1 MDDDFSTRLEGWLNA
16 TADRYEVRETLKETP
31 SEITQVVYR
40 RAAKGGQAVG
50 PFVRKVFLGDA
61 GLGSAYEQIMAA
73 QTRGVRLAHLPVV
86 YDTEHDGT
94 AFEVVMEFVH
104 GETLHDLVRR
114 RGAGIDVVRQIA
126 PGLCEATAELHESL
140 DKPVIHRDI
149 KPSNVMIARDRVV
162 LIDLGIARTWHADAP
177 RDTIRYGTPGYAPPE
192 QFGYAQT
199 SVCSDVYALGMTIA
213 FCFTGE
219 EPTAE
224 LRERGFAD
232 PRIPEPV
239 RAVLV
244 RATQFDPGMRH
255 VSARALA
262 ADLEHELANVPSPA
276 LRTPDAPTG
285 TPRPSSDPTPGA
297 PATPTTESPVPGAQ
311 TPSDPP
317 VNSKANPRPRFTRLG
332 MVWNAF
338 LAIFWG
344 ILVIASVAETVRP
357 GEGLTI
363 ASYPPWF
370 RGIGFLSVI
379 LIPAGCI
386 AYLLCDK
393 RRLRKHPPFAGRTL
407 LLDFLTC
414 LAIVFA
420 SFGITLLLYLLFV
433 Q

>member
-73 QTRGVRLAHLPVV
+73 QTQGVRLAHLPFV

-104 GETLHDLVRR
+104 GETLHDLIRR
-114 RGAGIDVVRQIA
+114 RGAGIDVVRQVV
-126 PGLCEATAELHESL
+126 PGLCEAAAELHESL
-140 DKPVIHRDI
+140 GKPVIHRDI
-149 KPSNVMIARDRVV
+149 KPSNVMIARNRVV

-199 SVCSDVYALGMTIA
+199 NVCSDVYALGMTIA

-239 RAVLV
+239 RGVLV

-262 ADLEHELANVPSPA
+262 ADLEHALAGVQSSPPRVPGTPVGTPRATGTPATDSPA
-276 LRTPDAPTG
+276 QGTPTASPTPDASATASHASG
-285 TPRPSSDPTPGA
+285 TPTQADS
-297 PATPTTESPVPGAQ
+297 PA
-311 TPSDPP
+311 
-317 VNSKANPRPRFTRLG
+317 NSKTAPRPRFTRLG

-338 LAIFWG
+338 LAIIWG
-344 ILVIASVAETVRP
+344 MLAIASVAETVHP
-357 GEGLTI
+357 GEDLAI

-370 RGIGFLSVI
+370 RAVGFLSVI

-386 AYLLCDK
+386 AYLICDK
-393 RRLRKHPPFAGRTL
+393 RRLSKHPPFAGRTL
-407 LLDFLTC
+407 
-414 LAIVFA
+414 
-420 SFGITLLLYLLFV
+420 
-433 Q
+433 

>member
-1 MDDDFSTRLEGWLNA
+1 MDDDFSARLEGWLNA

-50 PFVRKVFLGDA
+50 PFVRKVFLSDA
-61 GLGSAYEQIMAA
+61 GWGSAYEQIMAA
-73 QTRGVRLAHLPVV
+73 QTQGVRLAHLPFV
-86 YDTEHDGT
+86 YDAEHDGT

-104 GETLHDLVRR
+104 GETLHDLVCRC
-114 RGAGIDVVRQIA
+114 GAGIDVVRQVV
-126 PGLCEATAELHESL
+126 PGLCEAAAELHESL
-140 DKPVIHRDI
+140 ERPVIHRDI
-149 KPSNVMIARDRVV
+149 KPSNVMIARNRVV

-232 PRIPEPV
+232 PRIPESV

-262 ADLEHELANVPSPA
+262 ADLEHALASVPSSAPH
-276 LRTPDAPTG
+276 TPDAPAG
-285 TPRPSSDPTPGA
+285 TPQTPDTPRTPRTPHASDT
-297 PATPTTESPVPGAQ
+297 PATT
-311 TPSDPP
+311 
-317 VNSKANPRPRFTRLG
+317 PRPRFTRLG
-332 MVWNAF
+332 MVWNAL
-338 LAIFWG
+338 LAFVWG

-363 ASYPPWF
+363 ASYPTWF
-370 RGIGFLSVI
+370 RFVGFLSVI

-407 LLDFLTC
+407 LIDFLTC

-420 SFGITLLLYLLFV
+420 SFGITLLLYLFFV